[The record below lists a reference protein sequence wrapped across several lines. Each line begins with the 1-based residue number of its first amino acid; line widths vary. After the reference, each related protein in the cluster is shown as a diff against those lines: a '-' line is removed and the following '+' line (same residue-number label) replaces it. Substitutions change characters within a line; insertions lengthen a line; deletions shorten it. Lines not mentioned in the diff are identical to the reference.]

1 MKPTLKLALLAA
13 CGMLALTACESTG
26 SSSSNH
32 PAMAPPPPPPP
43 PPAPPP
49 PPPPPPPPMQ
59 AMASPQLRTAPSP
72 VAGNIAPPQEEVVD
86 REQYEDF
93 EANPVRRVIDEPVS
107 TFSVDVDTASYSV
120 MRRYLNDGTMP
131 PVDALRI
138 EELINYFDYTYP
150 VPESTDPPFSTN
162 VTLVPSPWADN
173 NYLMQVGLQGYEI
186 PVDERPPI
194 NLTLLVDVSGS
205 MNAPDKLPLA
215 KQALGMLIDQMTEQ
229 DTISIVVYAGA
240 AGTVLE
246 PTSGDDKA
254 AIMAALDRLSA
265 GGSTAGGEGLRLAY
279 SLAEQNFDEDSVNR
293 VMMLTDGDF
302 NVGITSNER
311 LEDFVARQRDSGIYL
326 SVMGFGRG
334 NYNDYMMQTIS
345 QAGNGTAGYIDTLNE
360 ARKLLSDDL
369 SGSLF
374 TIAED
379 VKIQVE
385 FNPDR
390 VSEYRLIGYE
400 TRMLNEADFNNDA
413 VDAGE
418 IGAGHTVTAIY
429 EVTPAGETGLL
440 NPRRYGNSEPA
451 GESTS
456 DEWAFV
462 QLRYKPPQEDE
473 SILVSVPV
481 TDGLVFED
489 IDDAPLYTRF
499 ATSVAAFGQ
508 LLRGDPYMQNGFGYE
523 DVIELALDARGR
535 DEFGYRSEFVQLVRA
550 AQVAADQAALQTPGR
565 GE

>member
-26 SSSSNH
+26 SSSSDH
-32 PAMAPPPPPPP
+32 PAVAPPPPPPP

-59 AMASPQLRTAPSP
+59 AMASPQLRMAPSP
-72 VAGNIAPPQEEVVD
+72 VAGNIAPPQQDVVD

-93 EANPVRRVIDEPVS
+93 DANPVRRVSDEPVS

-131 PVDALRI
+131 PVDSVRI

-186 PVDERPPI
+186 PVDERPPN
-194 NLTLLVDVSGS
+194 NLTRLVDVSGS
-205 MNAPDKLPLA
+205 MSAPDKLPLA

-334 NYNDYMMQTIS
+334 NYNDHMMQTIS

-429 EVTPAGETGLL
+429 EITPSGETGLL
-440 NPRRYGNSEPA
+440 NPRRYGNDEPA

-473 SILVSVPV
+473 SILVSLPV

-523 DVIELALDARGR
+523 DVIELALDARDR